1 VCYFV
6 VPGLFSCLCAEG
18 CSIHVGI
25 IKILLWFSAMA
36 VSVVFV
42 SEGLLADSKI
52 LYIGWEDPP
61 QRDTD
66 TVHQR

>member
-1 VCYFV
+1 
-6 VPGLFSCLCAEG
+6 
-18 CSIHVGI
+18 
-25 IKILLWFSAMA
+25 LWFSAMA